1 MPRRPWQRG
10 PQRRSQLA
18 EAAAQHFYRLGLHQ
32 VSMSDLAAAVGVT
45 APAIYRYFR
54 SKEDLL
60 AAAISSGLD
69 TVEAS
74 LVHAK
79 GAAPP
84 DFVYTMAGAAI
95 ARRDLWILLQREMRH
110 LSPEQRQPLVERFE
124 EIVRPFTAYVRVE
137 RPDLPAQDVGL
148 VTTAILGALASPSVY
163 RPRMPAQEQQR
174 VLAAAAQ
181 AACLARWDPAAP
193 GHSSQAG
200 SPSSAPG
207 ANRGVEVLDT
217 AIRLFAARGYQA
229 VSLDDIGAELGMAGP
244 SLYYY
249 YAMKS
254 DILVAAFARAGGWLA
269 AQRGPSGQARSLDD
283 LAAAYVDLGVR
294 ERLLFGVY
302 VREAV
307 NLPPE
312 AGRRLRSGLDADIQ
326 AWCAALGD
334 LRPGLTPSQRLV
346 LVHAARAV
354 VNDVVRIG
362 HWHARPDVTPALR
375 ALVKSVLTAP
385 LEGQDTP

>member
-1 MPRRPWQRG
+1 
-10 PQRRSQLA
+10 
-18 EAAAQHFYRLGLHQ
+18 
-32 VSMSDLAAAVGVT
+32 
-45 APAIYRYFR
+45 
-54 SKEDLL
+54 
-60 AAAISSGLD
+60 
-69 TVEAS
+69 
-74 LVHAK
+74 
-79 GAAPP
+79 
-84 DFVYTMAGAAI
+84 MAGAAI

-124 EIVRPFTAYVRVE
+124 AIVRPFTAYVRAA

-254 DILVAAFARAGGWLA
+254 DILVAAFARASGWLA
-269 AQRGPSGQARSLDD
+269 AQRGPSGARSLDD

-307 NLPPE
+307 TRPPE

-334 LRPGLTPSQRLV
+334 LRPRLTPSQRLV

-362 HWHARPDVTPALR
+362 HWHARPDVTAALR